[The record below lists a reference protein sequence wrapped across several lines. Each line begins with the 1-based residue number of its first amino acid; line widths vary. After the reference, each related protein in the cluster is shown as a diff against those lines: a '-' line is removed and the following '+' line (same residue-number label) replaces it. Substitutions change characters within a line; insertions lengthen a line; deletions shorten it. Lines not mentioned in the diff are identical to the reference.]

1 MSLKNASYSQRNR
14 WLLPCSLPAQVSSCG
29 PSGAVSASRE
39 TALLG
44 TSVGPHRV
52 SVCKRCISCHTGHV
66 WFVPAC
72 ARLVYQLGSSTKGT
86 AISLCHLECPL
97 SGDHTVSFQ
106 SLEVPWECAI
116 SVWMYGFFVFV
127 CFCVPV
133 CWLQMM
139 TVVMPCVFA
148 LLVTRNVL
156 SHFLTA
162 SSQPPLH
169 PLIPQSCISS
179 QSWEH
184 LHRLLSFGF
193 QAWASSC
200 VVAPQHVLYVHFH
213 CAWSN
218 HICYE
223 IGLKA
228 QNKIGLKLLGGSM
241 LLGCFI
247 HLFWRNTCIF
257 WMEEEVWFAGLWC
270 ELCEA
275 FIFETVSWS
284 PF

>member
-1 MSLKNASYSQRNR
+1 MQLASTGLILQSQRSSVSQQGDSSVRNFCR
-14 WLLPCSLPAQVSSCG
+14 PPQGLCMQALHFMSHRACLICPSLCTTG
-29 PSGAVSASRE
+29 VSAGQFYQRD
-39 TALLG
+39 
-44 TSVGPHRV
+44 
-52 SVCKRCISCHTGHV
+52 CHE
-66 WFVPAC
+66 P
-72 ARLVYQLGSSTKGT
+72 
-86 AISLCHLECPL
+86 CHLECPL

-184 LHRLLSFGF
+184 LHGLLSFGF

-200 VVAPQHVLYVHFH
+200 VVAPQHVLYVHFTV
-213 CAWSN
+213 
-218 HICYE
+218 
-223 IGLKA
+223 
-228 QNKIGLKLLGGSM
+228 LGATT
-241 LLGCFI
+241 F
-247 HLFWRNTCIF
+247 
-257 WMEEEVWFAGLWC
+257 VKK
-270 ELCEA
+270 
-275 FIFETVSWS
+275 
-284 PF
+284 